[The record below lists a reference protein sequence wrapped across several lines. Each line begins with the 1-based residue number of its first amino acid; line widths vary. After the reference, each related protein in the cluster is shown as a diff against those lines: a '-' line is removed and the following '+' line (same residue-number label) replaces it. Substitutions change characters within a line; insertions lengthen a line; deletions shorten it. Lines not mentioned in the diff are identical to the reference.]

1 QNLGAEK
8 VRVKWPND
16 LYLNDKK
23 LAGIL
28 VELTGKTGDAAQL
41 VIGAGINLT
50 MRGSETNAINQDWIN
65 LQDAGVTID
74 RNKLTAE
81 ILSELRLAVVK
92 FENEGLSAFLS
103 RWQKMDN
110 YLNRPVKLI

>member
-1 QNLGAEK
+1 
-8 VRVKWPND
+8 
-16 LYLNDKK
+16 
-23 LAGIL
+23 
-28 VELTGKTGDAAQL
+28 
-41 VIGAGINLT
+41 

-110 YLNRPVKLI
+110 YLNRPVKLIIGNQEILVLLAESISKAHYY